1 MAEYKLTREEIETNI
16 NFSAADN
23 FATVYTCSKIM
34 IRRLDRLV
42 ELRPNDVTVIAEDR
56 FSKTYTL
63 PKKWVMRI
71 TPPIELSEEQK
82 EAARQRLLEYRKK
95 AAEAKSAE
103 ANSEDSEYPDELLD
117 DEDFDA
123 EDE

>member
-16 NFSAADN
+16 NFCSADD

-34 IRRLDRLV
+34 MRKLDALV
-42 ELRPNDVTVIAEDR
+42 ESRPDDVKIIAEDR

-71 TPPIELSEEQK
+71 SAPRVMTEEQR
-82 EAARQRLLEYRKK
+82 EAARQRLLKYRENLKK
-95 AAEAKSAE
+95 ANVEEDEAL
-103 ANSEDSEYPDELLD
+103 SE
-117 DEDFDA
+117 EDFD
-123 EDE
+123 EV